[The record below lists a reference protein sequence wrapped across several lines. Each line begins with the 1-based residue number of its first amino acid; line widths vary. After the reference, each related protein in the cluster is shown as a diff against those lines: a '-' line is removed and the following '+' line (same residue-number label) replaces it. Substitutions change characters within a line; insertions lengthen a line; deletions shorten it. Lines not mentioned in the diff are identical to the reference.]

1 MNTKRSHKK
10 QKATIDQC
18 PIILQNNNDNV
29 DCKTTVLHMS
39 SNVTEIIPD
48 NFKITIIYN
57 QL

>member
-10 QKATIDQC
+10 QKPTNDQS
-18 PIILQNNNDNV
+18 PIIVQNNNDNIG
-29 DCKTTVLHMS
+29 CKTTVLHMS